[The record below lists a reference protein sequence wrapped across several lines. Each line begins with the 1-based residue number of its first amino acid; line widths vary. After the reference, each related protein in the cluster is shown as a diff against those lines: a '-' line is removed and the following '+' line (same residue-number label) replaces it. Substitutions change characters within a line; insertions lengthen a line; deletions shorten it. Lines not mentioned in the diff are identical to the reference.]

1 MNKNTPPDPDAIEET
16 EPEAAV
22 EAHPLRSVEEIL
34 EESLDARNDSPDD
47 EDTASGSP
55 AEEPIR
61 SEEEPLEEA
70 GDPRAGTADSEELPS
85 GSDRRSSAFRDVTP
99 KSEQK

>member
-55 AEEPIR
+55 AEEPGQKKSLWRKPAI
-61 SEEEPLEEA
+61 PVPA
-70 GDPRAGTADSEELPS
+70 PRIQ
-85 GSDRRSSAFRDVTP
+85 RSSRPARTGVPRPFAT
-99 KSEQK
+99 